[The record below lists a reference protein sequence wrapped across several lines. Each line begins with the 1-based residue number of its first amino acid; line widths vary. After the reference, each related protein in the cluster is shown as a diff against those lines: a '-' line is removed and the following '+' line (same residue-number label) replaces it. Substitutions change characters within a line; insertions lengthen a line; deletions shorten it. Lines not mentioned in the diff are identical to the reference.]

1 MSGAAGVSAGGAAG
15 SVAVAAGARSQNGEV
30 DYKKVRNFDKK
41 EWGNCSALLLNMFRF
56 SQLWEESQKENN
68 RLRDELGKLKDDLGA
83 TKRKLDTAIHVRRYF
98 PFLFF
103 FFTRASELE
112 RKLFKSN
119 LGKEGKRGFECTFAP
134 PKFDP
139 LLALLGGRR
148 ALHFPSSD
156 ACIISWF

>member
-112 RKLFKSN
+112 RKLSN
-119 LGKEGKRGFECTFAP
+119 PIWERRGREVSN
-134 PKFDP
+134 
-139 LLALLGGRR
+139 ALSRR
-148 ALHFPSSD
+148 QNSIPF
-156 ACIISWF
+156 

>member
-30 DYKKVRNFDKK
+30 DYKKVRNFVKK
-41 EWGNCSALLLNMFRF
+41 KWGNCSALLLNMFRF

-83 TKRKLDTAIHVRRYF
+83 TKRKLDTAIHVRRCF

-103 FFTRASELE
+103 YTSVRI
-112 RKLFKSN
+112 
-119 LGKEGKRGFECTFAP
+119 GKKTFRIQFGKGGEERGFECTFAP

-148 ALHFPSSD
+148 RCIFPPPPP
-156 ACIISWF
+156 CIISWF